1 MTAFV
6 CFDIV
11 RFFAFKVLN
20 IKTLKTHAG
29 ISCRVSEALRRI
41 EDDPQAPD
49 VPKLTCLMIPSSIVD
64 VTDALGTPNIIY
76 I

>member
-41 EDDPQAPD
+41 EDDEQAPNA
-49 VPKLTCLMIPSSIVD
+49 PKLTFPISSIVD